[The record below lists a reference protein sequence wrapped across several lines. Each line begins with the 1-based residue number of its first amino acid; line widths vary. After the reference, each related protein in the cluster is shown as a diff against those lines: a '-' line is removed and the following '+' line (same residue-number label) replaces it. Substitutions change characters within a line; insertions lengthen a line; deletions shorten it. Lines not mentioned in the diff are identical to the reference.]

1 MKKEL
6 QYDGFTVVLD
16 NGSRYLDEKRLFLLN
31 CFQLY
36 ANLSNRELKIVF
48 FNGED
53 SETGASFFFKK

>member
-16 NGSRYLDEKRLFLLN
+16 NASKFLDEKRLFLLN
-31 CFQLY
+31 CMQLY

-48 FNGED
+48 FNGEE
-53 SETGASFFFKK
+53 SETGVTFFFKK